1 MSSDLGYHFSDVT
14 AEFSVLM
21 SVYSESSPEY
31 LNEAMR
37 SIWDN
42 QTLKPAQICLVC
54 DGKLPTVLEEV
65 LAIWS
70 ERLGSFLTLVRL
82 KNHGG
87 LALALNK
94 GIAHCKFPLI
104 ARMDADDVS
113 LPNRFFLQY
122 HYMSD
127 HPEVD
132 ALGAQVEEWNDDLT
146 HFINFRKA
154 PKERERIIKFAK
166 LRSPINHPT
175 VMCRKTS
182 LERVGLYPLMYPEDY
197 PLWCTM
203 LQKGCVL
210 DNLSETLVLMRS
222 SSAYSF
228 RRGNKLF
235 KAECEVLAHLHKI
248 GFLSTTEYMLSIFVR
263 FFYRNSPTRIKILL
277 KSLASYFQ

>member
-1 MSSDLGYHFSDVT
+1 MSRASGCYFSEIT

-21 SVYSESSPEY
+21 SVYSESSPVY
-31 LNEAMR
+31 LNEAMI
-37 SIWDN
+37 SIWDD

-54 DGKLPTVLEEV
+54 DGLLPKALEDI
-65 LAIWS
+65 LTIWS
-70 ERLGSFLTLVRL
+70 KRLGNILTLVRL
-82 KNHGG
+82 RNHGG

-122 HYMSD
+122 QYMSD

-132 ALGAQVEEWNDDLT
+132 VLGAQVEEWNDELT
-146 HFINFRKA
+146 RFINFRKA
-154 PKERERIIKFAK
+154 PKEPDRIIKFAK

-175 VMCRKTS
+175 VMYRKTS
-182 LERVGLYPLMYPEDY
+182 LVRVGLYPLMYPEDY

-203 LQKGCVL
+203 LQRGYVL

-248 GFLSTTEYMLSIFVR
+248 GFLSTTEYMLSILVR
-263 FFYRNSPTRIKILL
+263 FLYRNSPTRIKILL
-277 KSLASYFQ
+277 KSLVSYFQ